1 MRISAHAQSVLT
13 AGQKHHNFSPLA
25 SACNVVIIKDLKR

>member
-13 AGQKHHNFSPLA
+13 AGQKHQNFSPLA

>member
-1 MRISAHAQSVLT
+1 MRTYAHAQSVLT
-13 AGQKHHNFSPLA
+13 AGQKHHNFSLLA